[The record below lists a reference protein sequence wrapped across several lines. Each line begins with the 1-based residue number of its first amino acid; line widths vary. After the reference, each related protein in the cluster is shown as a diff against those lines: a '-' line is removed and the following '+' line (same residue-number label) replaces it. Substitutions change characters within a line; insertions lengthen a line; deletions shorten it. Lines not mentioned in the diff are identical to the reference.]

1 MTHSHHHAE
10 RADLTRNQALVFD
23 ALEDAETPLTAYNI
37 LDRLS
42 GEGLRAPLQ
51 VYRALDKLLDLGM
64 VHRLE
69 SLNAFVACR
78 HPDCDAHSTV
88 AFAICD
94 DCGIVAEITDEQLKS
109 SLQAITA
116 AADFAP
122 RKTTVEMRG
131 RCGAC
136 RAG

>member
-10 RADLTRNQALVFD
+10 KADLTRNQSLVFD

-78 HPDCDAHSTV
+78 HPGCDSHEMT
-88 AFAICD
+88 AFMICET
-94 DCGIVAEITDEQLKS
+94 CGQVSEITDGGLTERLTGLARQS
-109 SLQAITA
+109 GFR
-116 AADFAP
+116 FA
-122 RKTTVEMRG
+122 RSTIELRG
-131 RCGAC
+131 TC
-136 RAG
+136 AGCAPA